1 MSGPTVRDAI
11 ARQLWT
17 LFWLCLAA
25 VAAAFAGKLLLPT
38 VAWRVGFAGALVAV
52 LLVAYAV
59 IARRARC
66 PRCGHVFALATLA
79 RIGPFAEP
87 HRRLDACPHCAL
99 ALDTPAADAA
109 RAAPG

>member
-17 LFWLCLAA
+17 LFWPCLAA

-38 VAWRVGFAGALVAV
+38 VAWRVGFAGALVVGLSVTYAV
-52 LLVAYAV
+52 L
-59 IARRARC
+59 ARRARC

-79 RIGPFAEP
+79 RIGPFAEA
-87 HRRLDACPHCAL
+87 HRRLDACPQCAL

-109 RAAPG
+109 PAPRG